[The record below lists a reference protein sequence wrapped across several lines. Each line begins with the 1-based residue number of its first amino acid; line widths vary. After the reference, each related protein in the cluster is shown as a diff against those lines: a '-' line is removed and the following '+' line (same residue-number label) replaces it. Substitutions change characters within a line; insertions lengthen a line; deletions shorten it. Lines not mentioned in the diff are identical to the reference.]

1 MDYRIIVHKS
11 AMKRSEKV
19 KGKERVLERRRQY
32 KRAGLVVAGIIII
45 GIILL
50 FVWFNPFV
58 ARAGDIATVYYT
70 GTLDNGTVF
79 DSNMN
84 STPLSFVLGSGQLIA
99 GFNEAV
105 TGMGANDQ
113 KTVRIPVEKAYGPY
127 RTELVHDMS
136 RSIFPA
142 NETPIAGEYYTFKR
156 ASDGAVS
163 RVKVV
168 NVTSSTVTVDE
179 NHVLVGQNLTFT
191 IRLVSFVKGSG

>member
-1 MDYRIIVHKS
+1 MVYRIIVIKNI
-11 AMKRSEKV
+11 MKKSEKV
-19 KGKERVLERRRQY
+19 KGKERVAEKKRQY
-32 KRAGLVVAGIIII
+32 KTAALVVAGVIIVAVIVLF
-45 GIILL
+45 LL
-50 FVWFNPFV
+50 FNPFV

-79 DSNMN
+79 ASNMN

-99 GFNEAV
+99 GFDEAV

-127 RTELVHDMS
+127 RKALVHDMS

-142 NETPIAGEYYTFKR
+142 NEPPIVGEYYTFKR
-156 ASDGAVS
+156 SSDGAVS
-163 RVKVV
+163 RIKVV

-179 NHVLVGQNLTFT
+179 NHELAGQDLTYT

>member
-1 MDYRIIVHKS
+1 
-11 AMKRSEKV
+11 MKKSEKI
-19 KGKERVLERRRQY
+19 KGKERVVERRRQY
-32 KRAGLVVAGIIII
+32 KIVGLVVAGVIIVAV
-45 GIILL
+45 ILL
-50 FVWFNPFV
+50 FLLFNPFV
-58 ARAGDIATVYYT
+58 ARAGDTVTVYYT

-84 STPLSFVLGSGQLIA
+84 GTPRSFVLGSGQLIA

-142 NETPIAGEYYTFKR
+142 NEPPIVGEYYTFKR
-156 ASDGAVS
+156 SSDGAVS

-168 NVTSSTVTVDE
+168 NVTSSTVTIDE
-179 NHVLVGQNLTFT
+179 NHVLAGQDLTFT